1 MNGWQQCMGGFCKKR
16 GDCRNFWAPKV
27 AGVEPVERLCPKGQ
41 DEPEPIRVIRVRE
54 EVPA

>member
-1 MNGWQQCMGGFCKKR
+1 MSMTQCMGGWCKKR

-41 DEPEPIRVIRVRE
+41 DEPEPIRVIPIRE

>member
-1 MNGWQQCMGGFCKKR
+1 MNWTQCMGGWCKQR
-16 GDCRNFWAPKV
+16 GNCQNYVAPPV
-27 AGVEPVERLCPKGQ
+27 FGVTPVERLCPKGR